1 MIKKFLF
8 VLLSS
13 FLFIGYAQT
22 IDNISPYSYF
32 GIGNQNSRSSTNAAN
47 MGGLNIATNY
57 HNEINFQ
64 NPAAASALR
73 FTTFSVSGG
82 TKFFSLSSE
91 SDKQKTNYT
100 SLRSLGL
107 GIPISK
113 KAGFMAGLQPNT
125 SVGYSIFS
133 KNLDENDDVIDL
145 THFEGSGGTSRF
157 FMGAG
162 YEIAKGLTLGLQWE
176 YLFGQVNNSALFSSN
191 ETTLNSHYKQSIDIT
206 SDNFKLGAQYNYNIS
221 EDVFVN
227 AGATYSLENTSST
240 NLKEYLYS
248 FTYSSNGEVPVDTL
262 LAKEDISGTI
272 KHPSKTTFGIGVG
285 KKDKWYIGTQYE
297 TQAALDFNLGLS
309 HNTNKVQYDSY
320 SKYVIGGYWTP
331 KKYSI
336 TSYWERITYRMGLRF
351 ESTGMLVKVNEASTA
366 YTPLNDFGISFG
378 LSLPMKNQ
386 LSQVNLGLEYGKKG
400 EKTDGLIQE
409 NYFNLRLSLS
419 LADKW
424 FIKRKIN

>member
-1 MIKKFLF
+1 MNKKFLF

-13 FLFIGYAQT
+13 FLFTGFAQT

-32 GIGNQNSRSSTNAAN
+32 GIGNHNSQSSTNADN
-47 MGGLNIATNY
+47 MGGLNTATNFT
-57 HNEINFQ
+57 NEINFQ
-64 NPAAASALR
+64 NPAAASALE

-82 TKFFSLSSE
+82 TKFLNLSSE
-91 SDKQKTNYT
+91 DDKQNTNYT

-107 GIPISK
+107 GIPIAK

-125 SVGYSIFS
+125 SVGYSIISQNF
-133 KNLDENDDVIDL
+133 DENDDIVDI
-145 THFEGSGGTSRF
+145 THFEGSGGTNRF

-162 YEIAKGLTLGLQWE
+162 YEVVNGFKLGLQWE
-176 YLFGQVNNSALFSSN
+176 YLFGQVNNSALFSSA
-191 ETTLNSHYKQSIDIT
+191 ETTLNSRYKHSLDIK
-206 SDNFKLGAQYNYNIS
+206 SDNFKLGAQYNYDIS
-221 EDVFVN
+221 EDTYIN
-227 AGATYSLENTSST
+227 AGATYSLKNQSST

-248 FTYSSNGEVPVDTL
+248 FTYGSSGEIPIDTL
-262 LAKEDISGTI
+262 LAKEDISGKI
-272 KHPSKTTFGIGVG
+272 SHPAKTTFAIGVG

-297 TQAALDFNLGLS
+297 TQAALDFDLGLS
-309 HNTNKVQYDSY
+309 YNTGKVQYDTY
-320 SKYVIGGYWTP
+320 SKYVLGGYWTP

-336 TSYWERITYRMGLRF
+336 TSYWERITYRAGLRF
-351 ESTGMLVKVNEASTA
+351 ENTGMLIKVDETSTA
-366 YTPLNDFGISFG
+366 YTPLKDFGISFG

-386 LSQVNLGLEYGKKG
+386 LSQVNLGLEYGKRG